1 MEDIAVERR
10 GFIKKT
16 LLMAGKAAVE
26 FHKGINPDQKK
37 AVVIRRKDFSLR
49 PPGAVVEV
57 TFLELCTR
65 CDDCIN
71 ACPPKSI
78 KKSSKKGMEGTPV
91 ILPREEPCVLCNDL
105 HCIKACTTGA
115 LISVERESVSM
126 GVARIEKKKCFAW
139 DGQNCQFCSAKC
151 PFPGE
156 ALYLD
161 DFRPVIREEKCTGCG
176 LCEQACAAINNSAP
190 IRVIPSRFSEN
201 VN

>member
-1 MEDIAVERR
+1 MEDTTLERR
-10 GFIKKT
+10 GFIKQT

-26 FHKGINPDQKK
+26 FQKGMSPAQKK
-37 AVVIRRKDFSLR
+37 AVEIRRKDFSLR
-49 PPGAVVEV
+49 PPGAVAET
-57 TFLELCTR
+57 TFLDLCTR
-65 CDDCIN
+65 CDDCVK
-71 ACPPKSI
+71 ACPPQAI
-78 KKSSKKGMEGTPV
+78 KKSTKKGMEGVPV
-91 ILPREEPCVLCNDL
+91 VLPREEPCVLCNDL
-105 HCIKACTTGA
+105 PCIDACTTGA
-115 LISVERESVSM
+115 LVSVEREDVSM
-126 GVARIEKKKCFAW
+126 GVARIDKKRCFAW

-190 IRVIPSRFSEN
+190 IRVIPSWFTKN